1 MRSLRDE
8 RGISIIEIMVAIPII
23 AVALLAVL
31 ATLAGGFS
39 TVVASGGQSKAT
51 VYARQTIEQLRN
63 QPFTSGPSSGSDTP
77 ETSYT
82 RTWTIASAGGVTPNR
97 LARYTVT
104 VRWRSQSGTAQGIT
118 VETLRA
124 E

>member
-1 MRSLRDE
+1 MHRLGEE
-8 RGISIIEIMVAIPII
+8 RGISLIEIMVAIPII

-51 VYARQTIEQLRN
+51 VYARQQIEQLRN
-63 QPFTSGPSSGSDTP
+63 QPFTPGPASGADTP
-77 ETSYT
+77 EAGYT
-82 RTWTIASAGGVTPNR
+82 RTWTIGSAGGVTPNR

-104 VRWRSQSGTAQGIT
+104 VRWRSEAGSAQSVS
-118 VETLRA
+118 VETLRG

>member
-23 AVALLAVL
+23 AVALLAIL
-31 ATLAGGFS
+31 ATLAGGFA

-51 VYARQTIEQLRN
+51 VYARQIIEQFKN
-63 QPFTSGPSSGSDTP
+63 QPFTPGPTNGSDTP
-77 ETSYT
+77 EAGYA
-82 RTWTIASAGGVTPNR
+82 RTWTVASAGGVTPNR

-104 VRWRSQSGTAQGIT
+104 VRWRSESGTAQNIT